1 MYRDLIAVTNR
12 HLCSRPFTEQI
23 TRVCKLHPK
32 ALILREKDLPEE
44 EYFSLARQ
52 VKEICEQ
59 FKVPFIP
66 HFYPAVARELGCD
79 RLHLPLPLLLE
90 NPKVVSDFHTVGTS
104 IHSVSEAVEAE
115 KRIASLEG
123 ERKSFNKGKR
133 DSEFK
138 LESKTGEL
146 RNNTAFI
153 DAMTEDWNRFL
164 SVVQTDKEGNRL
176 NIIKVDGVDSAD
188 EKVIGK
194 RLQEIAKNATTG
206 GLYTQVGEL
215 YGFPIKVVS
224 ERILKEGLEFT
235 DNRFVVEGNYKY
247 TYNNGHLA
255 MADPLAAA
263 RNFLNAMERIPS
275 IIDQYKAK
283 NEVLEM
289 EIPQLQEIAGKVW
302 KKEDELK
309 QLKSEL
315 AALDRKIQL
324 ELAPPTPEVAEKEN
338 EGQQLKPE
346 AEDVRN
352 RQAQYP
358 ENAPPQIRSP
368 ADSIVAN
375 HVIIGRPG
383 LYAKEETRFKG
394 LKI

>member
-1 MYRDLIAVTNR
+1 MSRSLHTNR
-12 HLCSRPFTEQI
+12 DFE
-23 TRVCKLHPK
+23 KLEPYEGK
-32 ALILREKDLPEE
+32 PSCTVLRGEEGSNALDLPDRP
-44 EYFSLARQ
+44 SDLQQRDGRGVRAGN
-52 VKEICEQ
+52 EIA
-59 FKVPFIP
+59 K
-66 HFYPAVARELGCD
+66 HFAGNNVDVIIY
-79 RLHLPLPLLLE
+79 
-90 NPKVVSDFHTVGTS
+90 
-104 IHSVSEAVEAE
+104 AVEKSLDSYKFNLLHCKQTFISQLKSGAMGARTIDEGAVDEKSGMNFSEYMALLSGNTDLLDKAKLE

-164 SVVQTDKEGNRL
+164 SVAQTDREGNRL

-194 RLQEIAKNATTG
+194 R
-206 GLYTQVGEL
+206 
-215 YGFPIKVVS
+215 
-224 ERILKEGLEFT
+224 
-235 DNRFVVEGNYKY
+235 
-247 TYNNGHLA
+247 
-255 MADPLAAA
+255 
-263 RNFLNAMERIPS
+263 
-275 IIDQYKAK
+275 
-283 NEVLEM
+283 
-289 EIPQLQEIAGKVW
+289 LQEIAGKVW

-383 LYAKEETRFKG
+383 LYAKEETRSKG